1 MKDEEELIHKNMGLV
16 ISLAK
21 RFNPS
26 NPQELDEY
34 IQSGRIGLLIAIRKH
49 NPELGALSTI
59 AWQYIRREI
68 RKHIKFYNKFKYNE
82 IHNNIPSHEEEGLWE
97 YLPNNLTEQE
107 KIVIKLKSMGHTM
120 SEIEDKIQIRA
131 NKANKIFKT
140 GIKKIQNAN

>member
-1 MKDEEELIHKNMGLV
+1 MGLV

-34 IQSGRIGLLIAIRKH
+34 IQAGRIGLLIAIRKH

-68 RKHIKFYNKFKYNE
+68 RKYIKFYTKFKYQE
-82 IHNNIPSHEEEGLWE
+82 MHNNIPSDKKEELWE

-107 KIVIKLKSMGHTM
+107 KKIIKLKSMGHTM
-120 SEIEDKIQIRA
+120 SEIEDKIQIGA
-131 NKANKIFKT
+131 SKANKIFKT